1 MSFPEMSDDHEGLT
15 RLEAQKRSLW
25 GSIGVCDA
33 SVLRWVISFQ
43 HRGEVS
49 WVSRRGSG
57 SCARGELTIEENLGA
72 RLDTVP
78 T

>member
-1 MSFPEMSDDHEGLT
+1 MSFPEMSDDREGLT
-15 RLEAQKRSLW
+15 RLSAQKRSLW

-33 SVLRWVISFQ
+33 SVLRYAISFQ

-49 WVSRRGSG
+49 WVSRWGSG
-57 SCARGELTIEENLGA
+57 SCARGEHTIEENWGA
-72 RLDTVP
+72 RPDTVP